1 MSAPG
6 ARLVALD
13 DPEGWRAALR
23 GVPHAFA
30 HTRASCHAMHLTT
43 GWPTFLAVLEDGGDR
58 VVCPVA
64 ERPWGE
70 HVDAVTPYGFGGF
83 AGRAASTAFLDGW
96 RALARRRGWVCAY
109 VGLNPLFAPPALL
122 DAPRYVEHNNL
133 YVLELDRGVETLRAA
148 LSENRRRQLR
158 AAGPPEGWLV
168 EDRGR
173 LAAFF
178 LEHVGPFLAGRG
190 AGAAYAFSR
199 PTLDALLG
207 LDEVILLGAGAGGRV
222 EAVCVLAHTPHC
234 AEYLFGVSLPEG
246 RGWSAALLWEGAMRL
261 RALGIPRLNLGGGV
275 RRGDGVAEFKVRFG
289 AARLP
294 LGSLRE
300 VYRPEVY
307 AALCREAGADP
318 DERGG
323 YFPAFRAAWPAAAR

>member
-1 MSAPG
+1 MSAPA
-6 ARLVALD
+6 ARLVPLED
-13 DPEGWRAALR
+13 GEGWRDALR

-30 HTRASCHAMHLTT
+30 HTRESCHAMQLTT
-43 GWPTFLAVLEDGGDR
+43 GWPTSLAVLEAGGAR

-83 AGRAASTAFLDGW
+83 AGRAADASFLAGW
-96 RALARRRGWVCAY
+96 RALAGRRGWVCAY
-109 VGLNPLFAPPALL
+109 VGLNPLFAPPALRG
-122 DAPRYVEHNNL
+122 DPDYAEHNDV
-133 YVLELDRGVETLRAA
+133 YVLELDRDADALHAA

-158 AAGPPEGWLV
+158 AAAADPGGLV

-178 LEHVGPFLAGRG
+178 LEQVAGFLARKG
-190 AGAAYAFSR
+190 AGGAYAFT
-199 PTLDALLG
+199 PETLAALV
-207 LDEVILLGAGAGGRV
+207 EHENTLLVGGGAGGRV
-222 EAVCVLAHTPHC
+222 EAVCVFAHTPHC

-246 RGWSAALLWEGAMRL
+246 RARSAALLWEGAMRL
-261 RALGIPRLNLGGGV
+261 RALGIPRLNLGGGI
-275 RRGDGVAEFKVRFG
+275 RRGDGVAEFKERFG

-294 LGSLRE
+294 LGSLRQ
-300 VYRPEVY
+300 VFRPDVY

-318 DERGG
+318 ADRAG
-323 YFPAFRAAWPAAAR
+323 YFPAYRAARPVAAR

>member
-1 MSAPG
+1 MSAPA

-13 DPEGWRAALR
+13 DREGWWAALR
-23 GVPHAFA
+23 DLPHAFA
-30 HTRASCHAMHLTT
+30 HTRESCHAMHLTT
-43 GWPTFLAVLEDGGDR
+43 GWPTFLAVLEEGGNR

-83 AGRAASTAFLDGW
+83 AGRAADAAFLEEW

-122 DAPRYVEHNNL
+122 EAPQYVEHNDL
-133 YVLELDRGVETLRAA
+133 YVLELDRDAGALHAA

-178 LEHVGPFLAGRG
+178 MEHVASFLAGKG

-199 PTLDALLG
+199 GTLEALLG
-207 LDEVILLGAGAGGRV
+207 LDEVLLLGAGTGGRV
-222 EAVCVLAHTPHC
+222 EAVCVFAATPHC

-246 RGWSAALLWEGAMRL
+246 RTWSAALLWEGAMRL
-261 RALGIPRLNLGGGV
+261 RELRIPRINLGGGV

-300 VYRPEVY
+300 VYRPELY

-318 DERGG
+318 DAPAG
-323 YFPAFRAAWPAAAR
+323 YFPAYRAGRPAAPR